1 MISLI
6 LISNSSLELS
16 TYTSESWQEQKQK
29 QKQKHCRTPHAL
41 FHNFK
46 FIHPCTFSMWL
57 AGMVA
62 IFKPDL
68 TTSNGKIDIWKF
80 LFNFGSEL
88 MLIVDVCFP
97 LVLVLAHRYFYVYI
111 YFIYNNCSCSAFS
124 NITNFY
130 SVTCC
135 MYNQSYCG
143 CELGMSLSWVVFNI
157 YMYIKIRH
165 KNITQTIYTILHVY
179 TIHHTKQNEPHH
191 KKEHVKIRVLLTTTH
206 NDKHVK
212 NSLQGLQTLVWNRFI
227 QILEVFKCLAQWCC
241 KNLLF

>member
-165 KNITQTIYTILHVY
+165 KNITQTTPYYMSTPYTTPNKMNPI
-179 TIHHTKQNEPHH
+179 TRKNMSKSGFCWQQHTMTNTWK
-191 KKEHVKIRVLLTTTH
+191 TH
-206 NDKHVK
+206 
-212 NSLQGLQTLVWNRFI
+212 
-227 QILEVFKCLAQWCC
+227 C
-241 KNLLF
+241 KDYRL